1 MEERNGSREDNASKS
16 RTGFHLREQG
26 IRDECGLVPKLVR
39 RGEEFVDGEVQR
51 VVGRKE
57 NVGDVVEGH
66 KFCNIIHVK
75 DIIRPCHLVPKIGAK
90 VDCSWTSDSVY
101 KLARTFFVNDFI
113 DLDFF
118 FHCSGIQY

>member
-39 RGEEFVDGEVQR
+39 RGEEFVDGEVRQ

-66 KFCNIIHVK
+66 EFRNITLLVRL
-75 DIIRPCHLVPKIGAK
+75 IR
-90 VDCSWTSDSVY
+90 
-101 KLARTFFVNDFI
+101 
-113 DLDFF
+113 
-118 FHCSGIQY
+118 